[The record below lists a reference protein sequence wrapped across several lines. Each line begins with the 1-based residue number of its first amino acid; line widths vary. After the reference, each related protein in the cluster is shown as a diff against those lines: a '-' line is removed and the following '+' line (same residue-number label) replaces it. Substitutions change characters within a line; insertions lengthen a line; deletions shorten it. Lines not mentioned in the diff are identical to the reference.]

1 MFIKRRPKRYA
12 FDESVDVKSLYEPKP
27 RIDPFKPPDKPEPL
41 KPINDAEG
49 LSKAYADG
57 DTYVY
62 GKTLYVAGSH
72 TARDWY
78 DDLKI
83 PFRQTSNAYR
93 YQKADEALKA
103 HPEVTRVVGHSLGG
117 AVSLELQ
124 KNHPERELN
133 SRTYGAPVYDPLGL
147 DRLNDN
153 INKLSTGK
161 ENKSERYANILD
173 PVAMM
178 DGSAEHSIFFEPGLS
193 GPHEYDSIARHHFS
207 DV

>member
-1 MFIKRRPKRYA
+1 MH
-12 FDESVDVKSLYEPKP
+12 
-27 RIDPFKPPDKPEPL
+27 
-41 KPINDAEG
+41 
-49 LSKAYADG
+49 
-57 DTYVY
+57 
-62 GKTLYVAGSH
+62 GKTLYIAGSH

-83 PFRQTSNAYR
+83 PFGQTSKAYR
-93 YQKADEALKA
+93 YQNAEEALKA

-124 KNHPERELN
+124 KNHPELGLN
-133 SRTYGAPVYDPLGL
+133 SRTYGALVYDPLGL

-153 INKLSTGK
+153 INKLLTGK
-161 ENKSERYANILD
+161 ENKSERYANVLD

-178 DGSAEHSIFFEPGLS
+178 DNSAQHSIFFEPGFS